1 MEKNYNMNKDKFEKN
16 IEDLGDIKNMPNNKL
31 IEIMDELTNEFESVK
46 NNIIISTHYLDKIEE
61 LYDKS
66 LDEYQNRN
74 NETK

>member
-1 MEKNYNMNKDKFEKN
+1 MEKNDNMNKEKFEEIIK
-16 IEDLGDIKNMPNNKL
+16 DLGDIKNTPNNKL
-31 IEIMDELTNEFESVK
+31 IELMDELTNEFESVK

-61 LYDKS
+61 LYNKS

>member
-1 MEKNYNMNKDKFEKN
+1 MEKNDNMNKEKFEEIIK
-16 IEDLGDIKNMPNNKL
+16 DLGDIKNTPNNKL
-31 IEIMDELTNEFESVK
+31 IELMDELTDEFENVK

-61 LYDKS
+61 LYNKS

>member
-1 MEKNYNMNKDKFEKN
+1 
-16 IEDLGDIKNMPNNKL
+16 LGDIKNMPNNKL

>member
-1 MEKNYNMNKDKFEKN
+1 MEKNDNMNKDKFEKI

>member
-1 MEKNYNMNKDKFEKN
+1 MNKDKFEKI

>member
-1 MEKNYNMNKDKFEKN
+1 MNKEKFEEIIK
-16 IEDLGDIKNMPNNKL
+16 DLGDIKNTPNNKL
-31 IEIMDELTNEFESVK
+31 IELMDELTNEFESVK

-61 LYDKS
+61 LYNKS

>member
-1 MEKNYNMNKDKFEKN
+1 
-16 IEDLGDIKNMPNNKL
+16 
-31 IEIMDELTNEFESVK
+31 MDELTNEFESVK